1 VVLAFARAGYG
12 KPGLNMLDIRF
23 NDFYWTGDSLKWTLW
38 DWHKTRNESNR
49 LAINMALLD
58 KEKQSLEKSLQI
70 QLIDKKGTVAE
81 IRKQMEADNQ
91 LLELHNEIVA
101 YYASQLDNGASPLP
115 ILLNSLT
122 SKNRHAS
129 TNSFI

>member
-1 VVLAFARAGYG
+1 
-12 KPGLNMLDIRF
+12 MLDIRF

-70 QLIDKKGTVAE
+70 QLIDKKVPL
-81 IRKQMEADNQ
+81 RKSANKWK
-91 LLELHNEIVA
+91 
-101 YYASQLDNGASPLP
+101 P
-115 ILLNSLT
+115 IT
-122 SKNRHAS
+122 SYWNCTMRL
-129 TNSFI
+129 

>member
-1 VVLAFARAGYG
+1 
-12 KPGLNMLDIRF
+12 MLDIRF